1 MSSLTKNL
9 EKSLSFVTAKNKD
22 LLPKY
27 PSYSL
32 FLGIFDKLVDGILI
46 LTEQGELIKANASAV
61 RICQQMVKD
70 YSPSNSEIKEI
81 WPVCQSLIKSY
92 LPVFK
97 AKTAVIESKIS
108 IGKLESFRLRTQWL
122 KLEETEPLYQVVII
136 EDRSQSLQNL
146 VNTQVH
152 QYGLTPREAEVWLLS
167 QTSHSYQE
175 IAKKLYITQNT
186 VKKHMKNIYAK
197 FRVNQRQ

>member
-9 EKSLSFVTAKNKD
+9 EKSLSFFQAKNWD
-22 LLPKY
+22 LLPKF
-27 PSYSL
+27 PQFLL
-32 FLGIFDKLVDGILI
+32 FLGVLDRLIDGILI
-46 LTEQGELIKANASAV
+46 LTEQGELIKANASAN

-70 YSPSNSEIKEI
+70 CSPSNSEVQEI
-81 WPVCQSLIKSY
+81 WPVCQSLIKSC

-97 AKTAVIESKIS
+97 AKTVVIESEIPM
-108 IGKLESFRLRTQWL
+108 GKLGGFRLRTQWL
-122 KLEETEPLYQVVII
+122 RLEETEPLYQVIII
-136 EDRSQSLQNL
+136 EDCSQSLQNL

-167 QTSHSYQE
+167 RTHHTYQE
-175 IAKKLYITQNT
+175 IAEKLYITQNT
-186 VKKHMKNIYAK
+186 VKKHMKNIHAK